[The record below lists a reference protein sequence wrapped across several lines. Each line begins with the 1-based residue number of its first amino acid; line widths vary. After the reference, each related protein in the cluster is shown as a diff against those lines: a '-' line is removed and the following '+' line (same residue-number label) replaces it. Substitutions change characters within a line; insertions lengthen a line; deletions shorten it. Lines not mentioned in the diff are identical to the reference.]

1 MLTIKYK
8 NNMKELTDDQK
19 LRLYSQPEIS
29 QEDQIQN
36 EITGYNRLISEAQ
49 QFVLEIQDLN
59 QVKFLSQQFITF
71 HEKRITDKEII
82 KKFYEILI
90 ADWHYKIDSA
100 KKELSQ
106 LKGGVIATD
115 TIEDKLDEVRSQIT
129 DPNPD
134 DINAEFP
141 VKKKSKFGAFL
152 EKLFSYA
159 DKTVTILR
167 ETNVIKDKK

>member
-1 MLTIKYK
+1 MA
-8 NNMKELTDDQK
+8 ELTDDEK
-19 LRLYSQPEIS
+19 LRMYTNPEIS

-49 QFVLEIQDLN
+49 QFVLEIETIPQT
-59 QVKFLSQQFITF
+59 KFLSEQFIMF
-71 HEKRITDKEII
+71 HEKRITDRNII

-100 KKELSQ
+100 KKELSTI
-106 LKGGVIATD
+106 KGGNPFITNDAVEEST
-115 TIEDKLDEVRSQIT
+115 EKLNDQIT

-141 VKKKSKFGAFL
+141 VKKKGKFLSFL
-152 EKLFSYA
+152 EKFFSYA
-159 DKTVTILR
+159 DKTVTILK